1 MIYRPIEPTETEL
14 LENHKR
20 FSERTEIYRE
30 HGFDRQRAISF
41 IIDNADPVEEPVLD
55 IGTGKGLAAIEIA
68 RRGFPVT
75 SVDISEE
82 ELQVAFLNAR
92 AANVDD
98 YIRFHIGDANKL
110 PFEDGHFQLATMVNV
125 LHHLDEFNG
134 IFREV
139 SRVLIPGGRFLV
151 ADFTESGFEIM
162 DRIHSTEGRE
172 HSRLNTVTMDDIV
185 GILPKFGLECRRR
198 DARFEQ
204 HVIMAVKL

>member
-1 MIYRPIEPTETEL
+1 MIYRPMEPTETEL
-14 LENHKR
+14 LENQER
-20 FSERTEIYRE
+20 FLERTEIFLK

-41 IIDNADPVEEPVLD
+41 VIDNADPVEEPVLD

-92 AANVDD
+92 AANVDSQ
-98 YIRFHIGDANKL
+98 IRFHIGDANKL
-110 PFEDGHFQLATMVNV
+110 PFEDRHFQLVTMVNV
-125 LHHLDEFNG
+125 LHHLDEFTG
-134 IFREV
+134 TFREV
-139 SRVLIPGGRFLV
+139 SRVLTPGGRFVV
-151 ADFTESGFEIM
+151 ADFTESGFEIIA
-162 DRIHSTEGRE
+162 RINSSEGRE
-172 HSRLNTVTMDDIV
+172 HSRLNMVAMDDIV
-185 GILPKFGLECRRR
+185 NMLPGFGLEFRRR

>member
-14 LENHKR
+14 LENQKR
-20 FSERTEIYRE
+20 FFKRIEIYME
-30 HGFDRQRAISF
+30 QGFDRQRAISF
-41 IIDNADPVEEPVLD
+41 IIDNAEPVEEPVLD

-92 AANVDD
+92 AANVDGN
-98 YIRFHIGDANKL
+98 IRFHIGDANKL
-110 PFEDGHFQLATMVNV
+110 PFEDGHFQLVTMVNV
-125 LHHLDEFNG
+125 LHHLDEFKG
-134 IFREV
+134 IFKEV
-139 SRVLIPGGRFLV
+139 SRVLIPGGRFVV

-172 HSRLNTVTMDDIV
+172 HSRLNTVAMDDIV
-185 GILPKFGLECRRR
+185 DILPKFGLECRRR